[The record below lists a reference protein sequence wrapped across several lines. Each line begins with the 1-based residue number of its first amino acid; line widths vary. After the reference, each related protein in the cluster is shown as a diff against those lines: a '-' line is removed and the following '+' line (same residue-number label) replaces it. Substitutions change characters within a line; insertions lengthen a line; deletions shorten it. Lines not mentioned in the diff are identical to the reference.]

1 VFRIQS
7 CFARLTRNNKITH
20 EQSGVCVQIHRK
32 TYRCANYRH
41 TETSVCTTLYLN
53 YSQHTTFVFKPLN
66 SSMLNT
72 TLCASTLKV
81 QLFRFCTRL
90 LSSSPKGYMEVTM
103 GYSQQDCRS
112 IGSSL
117 LLDSVLLLCGMM
129 LSMVRGS
136 SFSTMGLLFYILQL
150 F

>member
-1 VFRIQS
+1 
-7 CFARLTRNNKITH
+7 
-20 EQSGVCVQIHRK
+20 
-32 TYRCANYRH
+32 
-41 TETSVCTTLYLN
+41 
-53 YSQHTTFVFKPLN
+53 
-66 SSMLNT
+66 
-72 TLCASTLKV
+72 
-81 QLFRFCTRL
+81 
-90 LSSSPKGYMEVTM
+90 M

-136 SFSTMGLLFYILQL
+136 SFSTMGVLFYILQL